1 MTPDQRALTLPD
13 FEQLEKCPDSP
24 ALRVV
29 KEVLQLVKRN
39 SSHFLRADLSDYPS
53 PREVLSTIGVLG
65 KARQEI
71 GVEVVAELDKEVI
84 EIALF
89 DPKLT
94 PGTPRDESFSYRVN
108 IFGGKATELYRG
120 STGYSFA
127 EQIFDRV
134 SPSGDSLVVSDNWA
148 ETNLSPEEALVLLAD
163 IQELK
168 VPSHRVQWGLRETTA
183 SGNPRYIVY
192 NPLTR

>member
-1 MTPDQRALTLPD
+1 MLSATHLI
-13 FEQLEKCPDSP
+13 FYG
-24 ALRVV
+24 
-29 KEVLQLVKRN
+29 
-39 SSHFLRADLSDYPS
+39 ADLSDYPS

-108 IFGGKATELYRG
+108 IFGGKVTELYRG
-120 STGYSFA
+120 STGYSFCRTD
-127 EQIFDRV
+127 F
-134 SPSGDSLVVSDNWA
+134 
-148 ETNLSPEEALVLLAD
+148 
-163 IQELK
+163 
-168 VPSHRVQWGLRETTA
+168 
-183 SGNPRYIVY
+183 
-192 NPLTR
+192 

>member
-1 MTPDQRALTLPD
+1 M
-13 FEQLEKCPDSP
+13 
-24 ALRVV
+24 V

-39 SSHFLRADLSDYPS
+39 SSHFYERIFLIILHL
-53 PREVLSTIGVLG
+53 EKFLSTIGVLG
-65 KARQEI
+65 KARQGI

-108 IFGGKATELYRG
+108 IFGGKVTELYRG

-134 SPSGDSLVVSDNWA
+134 SPEW
-148 ETNLSPEEALVLLAD
+148 
-163 IQELK
+163 
-168 VPSHRVQWGLRETTA
+168 
-183 SGNPRYIVY
+183 
-192 NPLTR
+192 